1 MSNDALITQFR
12 HTLTDAGRNPA
23 TIRQRIGDITRL
35 ARTHNDLLGITT
47 VELRRYLANPVWAPA
62 YRKNTTTSIRQ
73 FYRWAHTTEQID
85 HDPAHDLPAVKVPS
99 RPPLN
104 ATPENV
110 VLSAFHA
117 GTLRERAILLLAATM
132 GLRRTE
138 IATLH
143 PTARTGNKLRVLG
156 KNDKTRELTLD
167 TLTLD
172 VLKKLEREQGSDSY
186 YFPGRFGGH
195 VHSATVY
202 KWVKQHLGDQWTL
215 HACRRRAATAGYR
228 ANKNV
233 FAVQQFLGHASV
245 ATTQIYVNVSEEEV
259 ADIAQAASLGNTHY
273 ARHIAGLPP
282 QQQPDPNSHATF
294 LRDLASITG
303 RAREFGFEIFIR

>member
-47 VELRRYLANPVWAPA
+47 VELRRYLANPVWAPP
-62 YRKNTTTSIRQ
+62 
-73 FYRWAHTTEQID
+73 TEQID
-85 HDPAHDLPAVKVPS
+85 HDPAQDLPAVKVPS

-138 IATLH
+138 IATLP

-202 KWVKQHLGDQWTL
+202 KWV
-215 HACRRRAATAGYR
+215 
-228 ANKNV
+228 
-233 FAVQQFLGHASV
+233 
-245 ATTQIYVNVSEEEV
+245 
-259 ADIAQAASLGNTHY
+259 
-273 ARHIAGLPP
+273 
-282 QQQPDPNSHATF
+282 
-294 LRDLASITG
+294 
-303 RAREFGFEIFIR
+303 